1 MPFDSDSSACLPNY
15 ANLPARFRELAVQL
29 SWNPDVGA
37 LSNGIRKQF
46 RFVPL
51 GGHQTPLHFVLTLF
65 FFSCD
70 TFFAPNTE

>member
-1 MPFDSDSSACLPNY
+1 MPFGNASSACLPNF
-15 ANLPARFRELAVQL
+15 ADLPARFRELAVRL

-46 RFVPL
+46 EFVPL
-51 GGHQTPLHFVLTLF
+51 RGQPTPLHFVLTLF